1 MRNRVKIITG
11 LLIGLSIASTSY
23 ATLELELTKGVDS
36 AVPIA
41 IMPLQITGSQPST
54 NVAQVIANDLKN
66 SGEFKIV
73 DTSNVNPP
81 PASVNDIHVA
91 DWQQSKTDYVTAGTL
106 NHSGSANQV
115 NLSLLDIYKAAQ
127 AGNANDAVLLNE
139 NFSARDEGLRA
150 LGHQIADLIYE
161 KITGVKG
168 TFSTKI
174 AYVLVQPVNGSFM
187 QYSLMV
193 ADADGQNA
201 RALLTTNQPI
211 LSPAWSFDGKKI
223 AYVSLENRQAAIYI
237 SDVDSGHRS
246 LLTEYAGING
256 APAWSPDG
264 SQLAIVLTRGAGTNI
279 FTIGTGGFG
288 SPHQLTQGF
297 SIDTEPSF
305 SPDGKSVLF
314 TSDRGGSPQIYQLNL
329 SSGSVKRLTFA
340 GDYNT
345 TASFASD
352 GQNIVFLHRQNG
364 QYNVAMQDLSNGAV
378 TILTHAS
385 SDQAPSLSPN
395 GKMVIYATQS
405 GRRTRL
411 NFVSTDGRIRLTF
424 PESNG
429 DAREPAWGPFAS

>member
-1 MRNRVKIITG
+1 M
-11 LLIGLSIASTSY
+11 LLS
-23 ATLELELTKGVDS
+23 
-36 AVPIA
+36 
-41 IMPLQITGSQPST
+41 
-54 NVAQVIANDLKN
+54 
-66 SGEFKIV
+66 
-73 DTSNVNPP
+73 
-81 PASVNDIHVA
+81 
-91 DWQQSKTDYVTAGTL
+91 
-106 NHSGSANQV
+106 
-115 NLSLLDIYKAAQ
+115 
-127 AGNANDAVLLNE
+127 E
-139 NFSARDEGLRA
+139 NFSARDNGLRT
-150 LGHQIADLIYE
+150 LGHRIADLIYE
-161 KITGVKG
+161 KITGTKG
-168 TFSTKI
+168 VFSTKI
-174 AYVLVQPVNGSFM
+174 AYVLVQPVKGSFM

-193 ADADGQNA
+193 ADVDGQNA
-201 RALLTTNQPI
+201 HALLTTNQPI

-237 SDVDSGHRS
+237 SDVDSGHRT

-279 FTIGTGGFG
+279 FTIGTSGFG

-305 SPDGKSVLF
+305 SPDGKSLLF
-314 TSDRGGSPQIYQLNL
+314 TSDRGGSPQIYQLDIN
-329 SSGSVKRLTFA
+329 SGSIKRVTFV

-345 TASFASD
+345 TASFSLD
-352 GQNIVFLHRQNG
+352 GQHIVFLHRQNG
-364 QYNVAMQDLSNGAV
+364 QYNVAMQDLSNSAV

-385 SDQAPSLSPN
+385 SDQAPSLAPN

-424 PESNG
+424 PENNG